1 MADAS
6 PSPDRADKDAP
17 HLERRPARIFLVEDN
32 PADVR
37 LTREML
43 QEAKVANA
51 LSVAHDAEEA
61 ERMLGLTGNA
71 DAMPRP
77 DLILLDLHLP
87 GKSGHELLTAL
98 NKHPTLRRI
107 PVVIL
112 TSSEAAED
120 IAKSYDRYANAYVTK
135 PVNLDAISKI
145 VRSIDDFWLQVVR
158 LPSDSE

>member
-1 MADAS
+1 
-6 PSPDRADKDAP
+6 
-17 HLERRPARIFLVEDN
+17 
-32 PADVR
+32 
-37 LTREML
+37 ML

-61 ERMLGLTGNA
+61 ERMLGLTG
-71 DAMPRP
+71 
-77 DLILLDLHLP
+77 
-87 GKSGHELLTAL
+87 KSGHELLTAL
-98 NKHPTLRRI
+98 KKHPTLRRI

-135 PVNLDAISKI
+135 PVNLDEISKI